1 MTNSKSELEL
11 SSKVLISST
20 CNGNF
25 IEENERYHKW
35 TLSMARNNSYFGGFY
50 SKIIN
55 TGRWWSQK
63 ITFGRLGRDF
73 LKITNA
79 SSVTIV
85 DL

>member
-11 SSKVLISST
+11 CSKVLITST

-25 IEENERYHKW
+25 IENERYHKW
-35 TLSMARNNSYFGGFY
+35 TLSMARNNLYFGGFY
-50 SKIIN
+50 SKIVN
-55 TGRWWSQK
+55 AGRWWSQK
-63 ITFGRLGRDF
+63 ITFGLLVRDF